1 VGVSRLTASSGPSVK
16 IDPLSIVDQRAFL
29 AQRISELA
37 GFLGATTGPGIKS
50 VTLQEKTFEQRSGFA
65 MDKPREPTHLAA

>member
-1 VGVSRLTASSGPSVK
+1 M
-16 IDPLSIVDQRAFL
+16 DPLSIVDERAFL

-37 GFLGATTGPGIKS
+37 GFHGATTGPDIKS

-65 MDKPREPTHLAA
+65 MDKPRDRHI